1 MWRILSLEKRINP
14 IDPFSSP
21 VLKCSRLEV
30 LRGPHVWRKSFW
42 SRFGVV
48 FVDHFS
54 GSKILVSGRGGTN
67 SSWGGGA
74 GCGSGRCSKS
84 CDSERLETFKDWKIE
99 FLAPFVPR
107 SSPSN
112 RDFFDQNFGLHIRAK
127 MPPRKALILGAAN
140 YSFGTIGKCNSK
152 DIFLL
157 ISIGFFLAGLQL
169 SS

>member
-54 GSKILVSGRGGTN
+54 GSKILDAGRVRTN
-67 SSWGGGA
+67 TSWGGGS
-74 GCGSGRCSKS
+74 GCGRCSKS
-84 CDSERLETFKDWKIE
+84 CDSERLETFKDRKIG
-99 FLAPFVPR
+99 FLATFVHR
-107 SSPSN
+107 NIPSN
-112 RDFFDQNFGLHIRAK
+112 RDFFDQNFGLHIREK
-127 MPPRKALILGAAN
+127 MPPKKALILGAAN
-140 YSFGTIGKCNSK
+140 YSFGTVRKCNSK